1 MCTIICSASC
11 ISCYTSVAGDNR
23 IGDIS
28 PRWEPEALRDMT
40 MKASKQLFLG
50 INGRC
55 VKRSATNDGQ
65 FPAEWKLSKNNRPVI
80 ELNPGTFEPQ

>member
-1 MCTIICSASC
+1 MFAVLSC
-11 ISCYTSVAGDNR
+11 DVSVAGDNR

-28 PRWEPEALRDMT
+28 PQREPQALRDMT
-40 MKASKQLFLG
+40 MKPSKQLFLG
-50 INGRC
+50 INGCR
-55 VKRSATNDGQ
+55 VKRSATNDSQ